1 VKKVKAYHEA
11 GHAVVA
17 RALGVV
23 VEYVTVLEDGRESGG
38 QVLTH
43 GAAHCVWDSDKA
55 MRLAAMANDA
65 IICLAGPRAQQL
77 YRPPKNP
84 PDAWKSDIKVAT
96 SISYFAALIESGVD
110 VGRSDTLRD
119 HNITNGQEVFATD
132 FFRRC
137 SDEALKLVE
146 KHWPAIER
154 VAKALL
160 NRPILNGADLDDL
173 IGTAPCS
180 ALSSSAT

>member
-1 VKKVKAYHEA
+1 MTEDIIKAYHES

-17 RALGVV
+17 RTLGVV
-23 VEYVTVLEDGRESGG
+23 VEYVTMLEDGHESSG

-43 GAAHCVWDSDKA
+43 GAAYCVWDSDKA
-55 MRLAAMANDA
+55 TRLAAMANDA
-65 IICLAGPRAQQL
+65 IISLAGPRAQQL
-77 YRPPKNP
+77 YRPPKKT
-84 PDAWKSDIKVAT
+84 PDAWKSDIEFAT

-110 VGRSDTLRD
+110 VGRSDSLRD
-119 HNITNGQEVFATD
+119 HNITDGQEAFATD

-154 VAKALL
+154 VPK
-160 NRPILNGADLDDL
+160 R
-173 IGTAPCS
+173 S
-180 ALSSSAT
+180 